1 MKTRERWL
9 ILLGAVLGSEYY
21 RKEVVSTINS
31 RSCSEHDIATVLSLI
46 EQEKF
51 TDVKSAMEGIGIKI
65 NDNLKVVD
73 SILADLKREVL
84 KHQFLEAASLL
95 SICAN
100 TQPESFIPKLK
111 VIVEQLESSNY
122 VSQEND

>member
-51 TDVKSAMEGIGIKI
+51 IDVKSAMEGIGIKI
-65 NDNLKVVD
+65 NDNLKVID
-73 SILADLKREVL
+73 SILADLKRETL
-84 KHQFLEAASLL
+84 KHQYLEAASLL
-95 SICAN
+95 SICAK

>member
-84 KHQFLEAASLL
+84 KHQYVEAASLL
-95 SICAN
+95 SICAK

>member
-65 NDNLKVVD
+65 NDNIKVVD

-84 KHQFLEAASLL
+84 KHQYVEAASLL
-95 SICAN
+95 SICAK

>member
-84 KHQFLEAASLL
+84 KHQYVEAASLL
-95 SICAN
+95 SISAKS
-100 TQPESFIPKLK
+100 QPESCIPKLK

>member
-73 SILADLKREVL
+73 SILEDLKREVL
-84 KHQFLEAASLL
+84 KHKYVVAASLI
-95 SICAN
+95 SICAK

>member
-1 MKTRERWL
+1 METRERWL

-84 KHQFLEAASLL
+84 KHQYVEAASLL
-95 SICAN
+95 SICAK

>member
-21 RKEVVSTINS
+21 RKEVVTTINS
-31 RSCSEHDIATVLSLI
+31 RSCSELDIATVMSLI

-51 TDVKSAMEGIGIKI
+51 IDVKGAMEKMGIRIG
-65 NDNLKVVD
+65 DNLKVID
-73 SILADLKREVL
+73 SILADLKREAL
-84 KHQFLEAASLL
+84 KHQYAEAASLL
-95 SICAN
+95 SICAK

-111 VIVEQLESSNY
+111 VIVEQLESSHY
-122 VSQEND
+122 VSEEND

>member
-1 MKTRERWL
+1 MKTMERWL

-84 KHQFLEAASLL
+84 KHQYVEAASLL
-95 SICAN
+95 SICAK

>member
-31 RSCSEHDIATVLSLI
+31 QSCTESDVAQVLSLI

-51 TDVKSAMEGIGIKI
+51 IDVKKAMEGIGIRI
-65 NDNLKVVD
+65 DGNLKVID
-73 SILADLKREVL
+73 SILADLKREAL
-84 KHQFLEAASLL
+84 KQQYAEAASLL
-95 SICAN
+95 SICAK
-100 TQPESFIPKLK
+100 TQPESFMPKLK
-111 VIVEQLESSNY
+111 VIVEQLESSPY
-122 VSQEND
+122 VSKEND

>member
-9 ILLGAVLGSEYY
+9 ILLGAVLGSGYY

-84 KHQFLEAASLL
+84 KHQYVEAASLL
-95 SICAN
+95 SICAK

>member
-84 KHQFLEAASLL
+84 KHQ
-95 SICAN
+95 
-100 TQPESFIPKLK
+100 
-111 VIVEQLESSNY
+111 
-122 VSQEND
+122 